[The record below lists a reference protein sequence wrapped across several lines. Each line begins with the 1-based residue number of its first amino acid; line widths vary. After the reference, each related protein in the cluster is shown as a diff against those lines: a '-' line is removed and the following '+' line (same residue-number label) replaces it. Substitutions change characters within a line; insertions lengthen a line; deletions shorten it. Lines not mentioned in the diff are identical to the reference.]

1 MFIGLIF
8 LIAFC
13 TGLSGAMIG
22 DLEVA
27 FVGLII
33 AIVSGIAGIDS

>member
-1 MFIGLIF
+1 MFILLTF
-8 LIAFC
+8 LLAFC
-13 TGLSGAMIG
+13 TGVVGAMLG
-22 DLEVA
+22 DVEVA

>member
-8 LIAFC
+8 LLAFC
-13 TGLSGAMIG
+13 TGVVGAMLG

-33 AIVSGIAGIDS
+33 AIVSGIAGMES

>member
-1 MFIGLIF
+1 VLSIIF
-8 LIAFC
+8 LISFC
-13 TGLSGAMIG
+13 TGIAGAMIG